1 MTPAVRDYYVVLGV
15 SRTTD
20 AKGIKHAYRKLAHK
34 WHPDRNKAP
43 EASERFK
50 EVTEAYRVLSDLKRR
65 AQYDKYGHDW
75 EHAEAYEAA
84 GFHPRAGG
92 QEERT
97 YRVYYAHD
105 DPNEAGA
112 FADVRELFEQA
123 FRQRA
128 RTSSGE
134 PRNVTGKLSV
144 SLGETFNGCRRG
156 LRLEV
161 PEPCQTCHG
170 TGHFRGRPC
179 EGCGGAGAQKRARE
193 MDVRV
198 PPGVRDG
205 SIIRLAGQGVAGQR
219 GEPPGDL
226 LITIHVEPHPVFRI
240 AGDNVELDLPVTPWE
255 LTLGA
260 TVDVPVLTGSA
271 SLRIP
276 AGTSNERT
284 LRLRTQGWPKRD
296 GARGDLLVHLVASI
310 PQTETDEQR
319 AAYQRLAEL
328 FPADVRAKWRQRAK
342 T

>member
-1 MTPAVRDYYVVLGV
+1 MRPAVRDYYEVLGV
-15 SRTTD
+15 PRTAD
-20 AKGIKHAYRKLAHK
+20 AKGIKRAYRKLAFK
-34 WHPDRNKAP
+34 WHPDRNKAS
-43 EASERFK
+43 EASERFN
-50 EVTEAYRVLSDLKRR
+50 EVTGAYRVLSDLKKR

-84 GFHPRAGG
+84 GFDPRAGS
-92 QEERT
+92 QDERT

-128 RTSSGE
+128 RTGSFE

-144 SLGETFNGCRRG
+144 SLGEAFNGCRRA

-161 PEPCQTCHG
+161 AEPCQTCYG

-179 EGCGGAGAQKRARE
+179 EGCGGAGAQRHARE

-198 PPGVRDG
+198 PPRVRDG
-205 SIIRLAGQGVAGQR
+205 SIIRLAGQGVAGQQ
-219 GEPPGDL
+219 GEPSGDL

-240 AGDNVELDLPVTPWE
+240 AGNDVELDLPVTPWE
-255 LTLGA
+255 LALGA

-271 SLRIP
+271 SVTIP
-276 AGTSNERT
+276 AGTSNEKT

-296 GARGDLLVHLVASI
+296 GTRGDLLVRLVASV
-310 PQTETDEQR
+310 PKAETDEQR

-328 FPADVRAKWRQRAK
+328 FPADVRAKWRKQA
-342 T
+342 TT